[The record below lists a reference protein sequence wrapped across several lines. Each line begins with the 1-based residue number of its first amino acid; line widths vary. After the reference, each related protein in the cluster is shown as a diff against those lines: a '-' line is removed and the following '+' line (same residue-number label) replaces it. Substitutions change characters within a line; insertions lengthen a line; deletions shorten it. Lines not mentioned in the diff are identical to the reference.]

1 MKLRSQEKIMNAN
14 EKLFYDLCEQYNLN
28 YTMDSYGL
36 HTVQNL
42 VDLDYD
48 DRTKSWLIRYEKQY
62 KKLLIACNVERKV
75 TLNDEPCLRYT
86 GSVFFTMESFKRL
99 LKKYEK
105 LTREVKKE
113 MIERKKLEI
122 TSAGTD
128 YDI

>member
-1 MKLRSQEKIMNAN
+1 MKLRRQEKIMNAD

-28 YTMDSYGL
+28 YVMCAGDLY
-36 HTVQNL
+36 TVQDL
-42 VDLDYD
+42 VDLEYD
-48 DRTKSWLIRYEKQY
+48 DYSKSWLISYDNERQ
-62 KKLLIACNVERKV
+62 KLYIACDVERKV

-86 GSVFFTMESFKRL
+86 GSEFFTMDSFKRL

-113 MIERKKLEI
+113 IIERKKLEI
-122 TSAGTD
+122 TSAGTN